1 MPCRQTLQP
10 RRADEQT
17 DKATTTHQYTV
28 RIKLPTE
35 TPITTSNSRPTIPT
49 IATMPTLATVLPQGR
64 LLRLGLSFLIPVYYP
79 NVMSLYRPSNT
90 GIQYLAFF
98 LLAHAY
104 CMVRHGPHAI
114 VVTVGLTHW
123 LLAANVA
130 VFLYTLFFLGLGAE
144 ALVASADVLQP
155 AWGGYVAGELH
166 YALVA
171 GVVEVFAARW
181 CAVVEEQMKKDHE
194 EAMDVARKDG
204 ERERLIKAEMKEKA
218 EKVAAERRAR
228 EMAALE
234 DMKERESV

>member
-1 MPCRQTLQP
+1 
-10 RRADEQT
+10 
-17 DKATTTHQYTV
+17 
-28 RIKLPTE
+28 
-35 TPITTSNSRPTIPT
+35 
-49 IATMPTLATVLPQGR
+49 MPTLATVLPQGR
-64 LLRLGLSFLIPVYYP
+64 LLRLGFSFLVPVYYP

-155 AWGGYVAGELH
+155 AWGEYVAGELH
-166 YALVA
+166 YALVV

-181 CAVVEEQMKKDHE
+181 CAVVEEQMKKDHD
-194 EAMDVARKDG
+194 EAMDAARKDG